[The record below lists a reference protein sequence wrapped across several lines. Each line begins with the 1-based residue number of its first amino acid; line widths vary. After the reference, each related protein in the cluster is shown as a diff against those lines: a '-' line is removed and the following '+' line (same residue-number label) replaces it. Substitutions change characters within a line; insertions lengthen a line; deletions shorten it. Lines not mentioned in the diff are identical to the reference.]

1 MLQSSNIVTVHKCSL
16 VEMPETVSH
25 LLFAGEIRIFNF
37 VESMNPLNIR
47 KEIGNCLPAAFQF
60 WATPKI
66 RKSLDEKIS
75 VLVFGGNLLKETEGN
90 EPTDKGFVAMLLV
103 IVRLLDHFLVC
114 QHFSEDFSKD
124 QLIESG
130 FEKLIACQRTN

>member
-1 MLQSSNIVTVHKCSL
+1 MKSLNGLFGLRCFSFNADIPQDELVQLWNARTVNNCNL
-16 VEMPETVSH
+16 VEMPLTVSH
-25 LLFAGEIRIFNF
+25 LLVAGEVRIFNF

-75 VLVFGGNLLKETEGN
+75 VLVFGGNLLKETESN
-90 EPTDKGFVAMLLV
+90 EPTNKGFVSMLLV
-103 IVRLLDHFLVC
+103 IV
-114 QHFSEDFSKD
+114 
-124 QLIESG
+124 
-130 FEKLIACQRTN
+130 